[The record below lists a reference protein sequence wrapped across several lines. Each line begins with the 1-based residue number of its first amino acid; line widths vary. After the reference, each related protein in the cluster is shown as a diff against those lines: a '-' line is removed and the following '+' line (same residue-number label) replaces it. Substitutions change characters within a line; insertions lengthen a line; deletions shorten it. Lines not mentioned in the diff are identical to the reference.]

1 MKESSSRNHLV
12 ELVLARWHIV
22 RLLVRSGG
30 PLVPLLLVV
39 NLVLGA
45 LPVVFVLMTSV
56 VLGRVPAAVAGGPG
70 SAAWTELATVFA
82 AAAAAFVA
90 QQIIAPIQ
98 NSLGEFVARRI
109 DGRVFRD
116 LMATSLR
123 SPGVAPL
130 EDQDVLDDLA
140 TAARDLEFGPLSPG
154 QAGAGLLALVARYT
168 QLAGY
173 AVVVGVVFSWLA
185 AAGLVVVVML
195 FRYGQRGGL
204 RKYAEVRIAL
214 ARDER
219 KSDYLRRLAI
229 EPAAGKE
236 IRVFGLVNWLRDEV
250 REAFLTVIRPLWTKR
265 RKVYLWP
272 FVFFTGCALAV
283 IGTTFA
289 VIGATAP
296 EALTLTGFVVVM
308 QVVLSGL
315 RLGEFYPEA
324 DPQTA
329 IGMIGYDAVRR
340 YRSRMDSYLEENPAA
355 LLPGRPGAKPGPVP
369 TPSSVIHFDNVV
381 FRYPGRERPVFDGLD
396 LTIPVGRCT
405 ALVGVNGAGKT
416 TLVKL
421 LARLYEPE
429 SGAVRVDGVDIR
441 SYQVDEWR
449 AKLAV
454 IFQDFLRYE
463 SSVADNIGF
472 GSRDFLDD
480 RAGIRAA
487 ADAVGLGE
495 FLEALPRGLDTP
507 LARQLTGGAELS
519 GGQWQRV
526 ALARALF
533 ALRHGSP
540 VIVLDEPTAS
550 LDVRAEA
557 GFFDEFADL
566 THGATTLL
574 ISHRFSTV
582 RHADRIVV
590 LEHGKVTEQGS
601 HEELLAANG
610 RYAHLFRLQADQ
622 FVDTADIEE
631 VPA

>member
-1 MKESSSRNHLV
+1 VKDSSSWSHPVQL
-12 ELVLARWHIV
+12 LLTRWHIV

-30 PLVPLLLVV
+30 PLVLVLLLV

-70 SAAWTELATVFA
+70 SAAWTELATAFG
-82 AAAAAFVA
+82 AAAAAFVV
-90 QQIIAPIQ
+90 QQIVAPIQ
-98 NSLGEFVARRI
+98 SSLGELVARGI
-109 DGRVFRD
+109 DGRVFGD
-116 LMATSLR
+116 LMAAALST
-123 SPGVAPL
+123 PGVAPL

-140 TAARDLEFGPLSPG
+140 TAVRDLEFGPLSPG

-168 QLAGY
+168 QLTGY
-173 AVVVGVVFSWLA
+173 AVVVGTVFSWVA
-185 AAGLVVVVML
+185 AAGLVVVVLL

-204 RKYAEVRIAL
+204 RKYAQVRIAQ

-236 IRVFGLVNWLRDEV
+236 IRVFGLADWLRERV
-250 REAFLTVIRPLWTKR
+250 RETYLAVIYPLWAKR
-265 RKVYLWP
+265 RQVYLGP
-272 FVFFTGCALAV
+272 FVFFTACALAV

-329 IGMIGYDAVRR
+329 IGMLGYDAVRR
-340 YRSRMDSYLEENPAA
+340 YRDRMRSYVEENPAA
-355 LLPGRPGAKPGPVP
+355 LLPGRPGTKPAS
-369 TPSSVIHFDNVV
+369 TIHFDNVV
-381 FRYPGRERPVFDGLD
+381 FRYPGRDRAVFDGLD

-429 SGAVRVDGVDIR
+429 SGAVRLDGVDIR
-441 SYQVDEWR
+441 SYPVEQWR
-449 AKLAV
+449 ATLAV

-472 GSRDFLDD
+472 GAHDFLDD

-495 FLEALPRGLDTP
+495 FLAALPRGLDTP
-507 LARQLTGGAELS
+507 LARQLTDGAELS

-610 RYAHLFRLQADQ
+610 RYAYLFRLQADQ
-622 FVDTADIEE
+622 FVDADAGNTEDIEE